1 MMLEQTVFTE
11 TIAKYL
17 RLSSKRVRQLV
28 SEGILHQAKDK
39 KTGRPLRGRYYLQ
52 ATVGDYIDYLRS
64 KKAST
69 DSGQS
74 EYDKAKLRKMLA
86 DAERA
91 ELELKLFKNQ
101 LHTTAAVMFVWSSR
115 IEASRKQ
122 LLIVPTRVAPLL
134 VGLTDAKKIHSL
146 INDEIESALRR
157 ASELRQE
164 DFTKQNRE
172 WLKLRRSENGE

>member
-1 MMLEQTVFTE
+1 MIEQTVSTE
-11 TIAKYL
+11 MIAKFL
-17 RLSSKRVRQLV
+17 RLSPQRVRQLEN
-28 SEGILHQAKDK
+28 EGILHKAKEK
-39 KTGRPLRGRYYLQ
+39 KTGRPLRGWYYLQ

-64 KKAST
+64 KMAGS
-69 DSGQS
+69 DAGQS

-122 LLIVPTRVAPLL
+122 LLIVPTRVSPLL
-134 VGLTDAKKIHSL
+134 VGLTDQKKIHSL

-157 ASELRQE
+157 ASELRAQ

-172 WLKLRRSENGE
+172 WLKLRRSENGN